1 MTQRTLVHRLC
12 CGAVAWA
19 LLAPG
24 ADAQAASKFD
34 SHLQQSLKRGS
45 GKERV
50 IVRVKPGQ
58 RAAVA
63 HKLRRA
69 GHSVY
74 GDHSGIDAISVH
86 MSVAALRA
94 LANDPAVESVSTDA
108 DLDALDSKKGSSSTS
123 STTMSAV
130 SSLLTTL
137 GMTNYNLG
145 STIGIAVLDSGL
157 QDDGNF
163 TGRILEFH
171 DFTGSS
177 PLIHST
183 PYDDYGHGSH
193 VAGLIGASG
202 AI

>member
-137 GMTNYNLG
+137 GMPGTTASRSLTL
-145 STIGIAVLDSGL
+145 SRRD
-157 QDDGNF
+157 
-163 TGRILEFH
+163 RC
-171 DFTGSS
+171 SS
-177 PLIHST
+177 PTRRRAARSPRTIHRCCST
-183 PYDDYGHGSH
+183 TTST
-193 VAGLIGASG
+193 LT
-202 AI
+202 

>member
-157 QDDGNF
+157 QNVEPAIDPRNGN
-163 TGRILEFH
+163 
-171 DFTGSS
+171 D
-177 PLIHST
+177 
-183 PYDDYGHGSH
+183 
-193 VAGLIGASG
+193 VARRVGQRARGNSIELAHRAAGAFGKRRDPS
-202 AI
+202 